1 MKESDVLTRIGLKDK
16 DELVY
21 LLENSGLNER
31 LSRLASIEREPHSI
45 SLEFCESGCY
55 FKIVKDDVSDISSV
69 KGEKF
74 KFFRRGWSCV
84 LKSQKNKNVSKLSS
98 PNILEGQY
106 NPKKLDGQY
115 FFHSGHIL
123 GKQFYSFI
131 SDYSCNDKYSSAKD
145 IINSKEKNIF
155 LQFSVANKES
165 SSFVNRR
172 SQAYYENLVTDYFNA
187 DIEEIFYEI
196 KAVFYSKD
204 SKYPIGTEIFLK
216 PIIRKRIPSL
226 ENDLEE
232 IHVFIPNFDVD
243 FNLSKLPSDYEGYV
257 SYRKFYLEGY
267 KEVYKDCFE
276 NIFKDN
282 SDIVKNDEGERIFYL
297 VLGQEKNAI
306 FSHIGRA
313 QKFLGVD
320 TNALDIEQLP
330 GDISKDEI
338 FMFSENQQQVI
349 FDYLKNQKLINSSRN
364 KNYFYPVVRCSE
376 YKGIYF
382 SDQEIREKRI
392 QFEKG
397 AKTLEDA
404 LKLI

>member
-1 MKESDVLTRIGLKDK
+1 MKESDVLTRLGLKDK
-16 DELVY
+16 DELVS

-31 LSRLASIEREPHSI
+31 LSRLTSIDRETHSI
-45 SLEFCESGCY
+45 KLEFCESGCY
-55 FKIVKDDVSDISSV
+55 FKIVQDDVRDVSSV

-98 PNILEGQY
+98 PNVLEGQY
-106 NPKKLDGQY
+106 NPMKLDGQY

-131 SDYSCNDKYSSAKD
+131 SEYSCNEKYDSAED

-165 SSFVNRR
+165 SSSVNRR
-172 SQAYYENLVTDYFNA
+172 SQAYYEKLVTDYFDAN
-187 DIEEIFYEI
+187 IEEIFYEV

-226 ENDLEE
+226 ENNLKE
-232 IHVFIPNFDVD
+232 IHVLIPNFDVD
-243 FNLSKLPSDYEGYV
+243 FDLSKLGSDYEGYV
-257 SYRKFYLEGY
+257 SYRKFYIEGY
-267 KEVYKDCFE
+267 KEVHENCFE
-276 NIFKDN
+276 NILKDN
-282 SDIVKNDEGERIFYL
+282 SDIVKNDKGERIFYL
-297 VLGQEKNAI
+297 VLGQQKNAI
-306 FSHIGRA
+306 FGHIERA
-313 QKFLGVD
+313 QKFLDVD

-330 GDISKDEI
+330 DDISKNAI
-338 FMFSENQQQVI
+338 FMFSENQQQII
-349 FDYLKNQKLINSSRN
+349 FDYLKNKKIINRSKN
-364 KNYFYPVVRCSE
+364 KNYFYPAVSHPE

-392 QFEKG
+392 AFEKG
-397 AKTLEDA
+397 AKTLKEA
-404 LKLI
+404 LNLI